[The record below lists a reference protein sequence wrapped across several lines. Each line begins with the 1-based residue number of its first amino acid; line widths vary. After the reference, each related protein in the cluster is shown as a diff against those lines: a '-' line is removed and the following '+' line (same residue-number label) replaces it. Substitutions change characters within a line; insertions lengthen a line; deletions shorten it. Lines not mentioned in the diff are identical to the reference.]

1 MPNQRKKGKR
11 QIAVWL
17 TEEEKSLVERLVA
30 EGAAQ
35 SMSDIFKEAI
45 IANAKEKGIINDQ
58 DQH

>member
-45 IANAKEKGIINDQ
+45 IAKAKEKGIINDQ

>member
-30 EGAAQ
+30 EGAAR

-45 IANAKEKGIINDQ
+45 IAKAKEKGIINDQ